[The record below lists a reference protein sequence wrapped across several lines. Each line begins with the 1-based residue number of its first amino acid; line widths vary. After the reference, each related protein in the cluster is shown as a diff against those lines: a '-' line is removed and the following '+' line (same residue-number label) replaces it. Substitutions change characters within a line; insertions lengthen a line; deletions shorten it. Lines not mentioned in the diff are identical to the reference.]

1 MDVRG
6 EEDFW
11 EFFEEGLH
19 LFLGSSRIFECIG
32 ETISTSV
39 VVVWLLFVLC
49 RQCGNRVVV
58 LVNVWR
64 DSYRERFWGFRRR
77 SPSFPGFVENF

>member
-49 RQCGNRVVV
+49 RQCGNVVV
-58 LVNVWR
+58 VWLLFVLCR
-64 DSYRERFWGFRRR
+64 QC
-77 SPSFPGFVENF
+77 GFVENF

>member
-32 ETISTSV
+32 ETIIIISTSV
-39 VVVWLLFVLC
+39 VVVWLLFVVLC
-49 RQCGNRVVV
+49 RRQCGNRVVV

-64 DSYRERFWGFRRR
+64 DSYRERFWG
-77 SPSFPGFVENF
+77 VENF

>member
-1 MDVRG
+1 MSLVLVLVVLERLMDVRG

-39 VVVWLLFVLC
+39 VVVWLLFVC
-49 RQCGNRVVV
+49 FVSS
-58 LVNVWR
+58 VW
-64 DSYRERFWGFRRR
+64 
-77 SPSFPGFVENF
+77 